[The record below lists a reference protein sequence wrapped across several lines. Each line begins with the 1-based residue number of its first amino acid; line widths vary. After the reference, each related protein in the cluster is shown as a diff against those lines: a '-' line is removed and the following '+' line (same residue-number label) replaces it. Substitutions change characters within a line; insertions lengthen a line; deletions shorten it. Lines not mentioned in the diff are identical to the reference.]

1 MQSREKFYLSKILE
15 KHLCADFMY
24 YCNKNLFSA
33 FSEISGIAF
42 WKYVYDSLVIF
53 QNILKSTRS

>member
-1 MQSREKFYLSKILE
+1 MFIEQIVGAVSWKVYLSKILE

-24 YCNKNLFSA
+24 YCNKNPFSA

-42 WKYVYDSLVIF
+42 WKY
-53 QNILKSTRS
+53 T